1 MLCSLSTCFPG
12 SSSSALGL
20 QSLGLS
26 GQAPSS
32 SSLDAGTLSD
42 TTASGNCPQQGT
54 WLRALGPSG
63 LVSSAVRVERAAA
76 LTGHSGLPASAF
88 ALEIWAWR
96 AQCCCSA
103 KALMAPLPYTLH
115 AAWLLLVP
123 QGEAERAACRVLG
136 CRAAVTAFRAL
147 HQSPNVLDKRSRETR
162 SRENSCHA
170 LFSLYL
176 QIKAKL
182 QEAESCFRSAWLA
195 VGALSLGG
203 RGVWTVKMRRNSYRP
218 HFVFT
223 LSFFADLIKGKKM
236 S

>member
-42 TTASGNCPQQGT
+42 TTASGNCPQQGAR
-54 WLRALGPSG
+54 LRAPGPSS

-88 ALEIWAWR
+88 ALEIRAWR
-96 AQCCCSA
+96 AQCCSLA
-103 KALMAPLPYTLH
+103 KALMALLPHTLH

-123 QGEAERAACRVLG
+123 RERPRERLAG
-136 CRAAVTAFRAL
+136 CRGAVTAFRAL
-147 HQSPNVLDKRSRETR
+147 HQSLDRLDNRSRERR
-162 SRENSCHA
+162 SRARAMHCF
-170 LFSLYL
+170 LFIY
-176 QIKAKL
+176 K
-182 QEAESCFRSAWLA
+182 
-195 VGALSLGG
+195 
-203 RGVWTVKMRRNSYRP
+203 
-218 HFVFT
+218 
-223 LSFFADLIKGKKM
+223 
-236 S
+236 